1 MRKHPAVALKQ
12 LGSGLDAPRS
22 GTWRVTLD
30 EPARCVMTDFTERNL
45 VTVDAKIPIDAALE
59 AMKHAGVRSAFVLDD
74 DRRRVLGLV
83 TAHDILGEKPIRYL
97 QSIGCTHLTCTRDDV
112 KVENVM
118 ERAEEWLV
126 ARFEDVQ
133 QATVGAMLE
142 AFKRVARTHIA
153 VVEDGHGAE
162 PRLRGIFSSAK
173 LMRLT
178 EESRKATASLTP
190 APRTAVG

>member
-12 LGSGLDAPRS
+12 LGTGLAAPRS

-30 EPARCVMTDFTERNL
+30 EPARTVMTDFSERNL
-45 VTVDAKIPIDAALE
+45 VSVDAKIPVDTALE

-74 DRRRVLGLV
+74 DRARVLGLV

-126 ARFEDVQ
+126 ARMEDVQ
-133 QATVGAMLE
+133 QATVGAVLE
-142 AFKRVARTHIA
+142 TFKKAGRTHIP
-153 VVEDGHGAE
+153 VVEDGDGGA
-162 PRLRGIFSSAK
+162 PRLRGIFSAAK

-178 EESRKATASLTP
+178 EESRRGGSAGAP
-190 APRTAVG
+190 ARTAVG